1 MESKPIYQSKT
12 FWLNAITLGLAIIA
26 ITDPA
31 LLGIKPETMLWLSSV
46 LNIALRFITT
56 GAVTLSGSS
65 TGKDTN

>member
-12 FWLNAITLGLAIIA
+12 FWLNALTFALAIIT

-31 LLGIKPETMLWLSSV
+31 LLGIKPEIVLWISSV
-46 LNIALRFITT
+46 LNIALRFITS

-65 TGKDTN
+65 TDKDTN